1 MTTEPVP
8 NEPTPK
14 PRDLKWSTLFGRS
27 RSAIFV
33 LNSRRQLRYAN
44 AAWER
49 ATGASLAKLRGTQF
63 SETRTSA
70 SPLWATLAPPR
81 EVWRGEA
88 ARVRRPAPGTEFGPP
103 WWDIAYMPLRG
114 NGDLILGVVAVLEIV
129 GTAPPRGAAKLPTI
143 FEQLRHRRLGE
154 FTFDLLDG
162 ALPALQRL
170 QAQLRWAAEQRVPT
184 WLIGERGTG
193 LETLA
198 KVMHGAGRQRETRFV
213 ALECTGLQPYLLEG
227 LLFGKGG
234 LATGRSTGTLF
245 LKNPASLPRD
255 LQTRVAEWCTS
266 ASGPHLISGS
276 LNPVAHDVAAGRLIP
291 KFQSDLATLEVRIPP
306 LRERL
311 DELPRFLV
319 RITPDRAAPS
329 EAVLKVL
336 RSYSWPGNFHEL
348 ASVWHDAGHRAA
360 GVTMAPEHLPRFLR
374 ERFLIESSPGH
385 TRPQTSLDTILE
397 SVERRMILRA
407 LAQCDGRQSDAA
419 AKLGLVRARLARRMD
434 ALKIVWPPETES

>member
-1 MTTEPVP
+1 MSTEPAP
-8 NEPTPK
+8 SEPTPK

-33 LNSRRQLRYAN
+33 LNSRRQLRYVN
-44 AAWER
+44 AAWES
-49 ATGASLAKLRGTQF
+49 ATGASFSKLRGTQF
-63 SETRTSA
+63 SDTRTSA

-103 WWDIAYMPLRG
+103 WWDIAYTPLRG

-129 GTAPPRGAAKLPTI
+129 GTATPRGAAKLPAI
-143 FEQLRHRRLGE
+143 FEILRHRRAAD

-162 ALPALQRL
+162 SSPAHQRL
-170 QAQLRWAAEQRVPT
+170 QSQLRWAAEQRVPT
-184 WLIGERGTG
+184 WLIGEAGTG
-193 LETLA
+193 RETLA
-198 KVMHGAGRQRETRFV
+198 RVMHGAGRQRETRFV

-234 LATGRSTGTLF
+234 LATGGSTGTLF
-245 LKNPASLPRD
+245 LKNPGSLPRD
-255 LQTRVAEWCTS
+255 LQIRVAEWCASTAGPQVIS
-266 ASGPHLISGS
+266 ASS
-276 LNPVAHDVAAGRLIP
+276 NPVAHDVGTGRLIP
-291 KFQSDLATLEVRIPP
+291 KFQTELATLEVRVPP
-306 LRERL
+306 LRDRL
-311 DELPRFLV
+311 DELPRLLM
-319 RITPDRAAPS
+319 RIAPDTAAPS

-348 ASVWHDAGHRAA
+348 ATVWHDAFRLAA
-360 GVTMAPEHLPRFLR
+360 GQAITPEHLPRFIR

-385 TRPQTSLDTILE
+385 PRRQAGLDTLLE

-419 AKLGLVRARLARRMD
+419 AKLGIVRARLARRVD
-434 ALKIVWPPETES
+434 ALKIVWPPEPES